1 MEWPAH
7 LKEVIMNVNG
17 AANATA
23 GLSILKKANEQP
35 KVALEVMQKSMQGI
49 EQAQSPAK
57 IQDSSLAEMTGKG
70 KLINVKA

>member
-1 MEWPAH
+1 
-7 LKEVIMNVNG
+7 MNVNG

-35 KVALEVMQKSMQGI
+35 KVALEVMQKSLQGI
-49 EQAQSPAK
+49 EQAQSPQK
-57 IQDSSLAEMTGKG
+57 SREVSLAEQTGKG

>member
-1 MEWPAH
+1 
-7 LKEVIMNVNG
+7 MNVNG

-35 KVALEVMQKSMQGI
+35 KVALEVMQKSLQGI
-49 EQAQSPAK
+49 EQQTQSPPQK
-57 IQDSSLAEMTGKG
+57 NQEVSLAEMTGKG